1 VYDYGIS
8 TQMIIVP
15 AICSSLL
22 ELLLVMTRAIQ
33 IQFPFVEKRF
43 LKAGSDTV
51 LLAEYSGSAQPDLVN
66 GTDKK
71 GRSQPKLSIKTVET
85 STISPKTSK

>member
-51 LLAEYSGSAQPDLVN
+51 LLAEYSGSAQPRVDHSLSYRLKQSKHLQLV
-66 GTDKK
+66 
-71 GRSQPKLSIKTVET
+71 QKLQNRVVLLK
-85 STISPKTSK
+85 